1 MCSSTGGQYC
11 IIKAS
16 GIITPEGGRPA
27 HSSVSTS
34 ARDGHLQSVKK
45 PDAVI
50 IQFWLHD
57 DEHRVYETCRGI

>member
-1 MCSSTGGQYC
+1 MPLHVSSIVVLIFRRSKLYYR
-11 IIKAS
+11 AS

-50 IQFWLHD
+50 IQF
-57 DEHRVYETCRGI
+57 